1 MASTY
6 DVLLDLGS
14 GTGSFSRLIAQQ
26 RPVDW
31 NLLRTQDMRI
41 LFPDARVHVEKLAGL
56 PKSIIAYRRASS

>member
-1 MASTY
+1 MASAY

-26 RPVDW
+26 SPVDW